1 MDYSPE
7 NKYEQAESNVDE
19 AFACFVREVDSL
31 GIFYS
36 VLSHVV
42 NITGLPSLDNLTR
55 DDKMMILSECRKDLM
70 LARSQLNSTD
80 DTEIH

>member
-7 NKYEQAESNVDE
+7 KTYEQAGSNVDE
-19 AFACFVREVDSL
+19 AFDCFVKEVDSL

-55 DDKMMILSECRKDLM
+55 DDKALILSECRKDLM
-70 LARSQLNSTD
+70 LARSQLNSTN

>member
-7 NKYEQAESNVDE
+7 KTYEQAGSNVDE
-19 AFACFVREVDSL
+19 AFDCFVKEVDSL

-55 DDKMMILSECRKDLM
+55 DDKLLILSECRKELA

>member
-1 MDYSPE
+1 MDYYPE
-7 NKYEQAESNVDE
+7 SKYEQAASNLDE
-19 AFACFVREVDSL
+19 AFECFVREVDSL

-55 DDKMMILSECRKDLM
+55 EDKMQILSECRKDLM